1 MFEQHVKQQEG
12 EQLLEKWK
20 PFWILEDN
28 KPTILRVREIKT
40 KHGGAWKTHKHIWSQ
55 SEHDIEYLNL
65 FLYVH
70 II

>member
-40 KHGGAWKTHKHIWSQ
+40 KHGGA
-55 SEHDIEYLNL
+55 
-65 FLYVH
+65 
-70 II
+70 